1 MRLPS
6 FLGFIYSEGYG
17 IEPDQEAAFK
27 WYTLSA
33 QNGNM
38 DAQYNLAYCYKNGCG
53 VEQDL
58 DKARTIYTQ
67 LADSGYFMAKIAL
80 SEMEFSE

>member
-1 MRLPS
+1 
-6 FLGFIYSEGYG
+6 
-17 IEPDQEAAFK
+17 
-27 WYTLSA
+27 
-33 QNGNM
+33 M